1 MSILSFEQNEQLWDL
16 LEKAGAAES
25 ERERAKLAR
34 KALKIDP
41 DCLDAKVMIAE
52 SHDPQRMKTEME
64 KLIKAEEE
72 RLREDGVFDDD
83 CIGHFYGL
91 IETRPYMR
99 ARYRYLQVLK
109 MLGKTR
115 PAIDE
120 CCDLL
125 RLCENDNMGVRYDL
139 LGLYAGIGALNEAE
153 ALYERFGREQ
163 SLHALVPMAVLYYK
177 GDKMTKTKNFFKKA

>member
-25 ERERAKLAR
+25 EKERAKLAR

-83 CIGHFYGL
+83 CIGHF
-91 IETRPYMR
+91 
-99 ARYRYLQVLK
+99 
-109 MLGKTR
+109 
-115 PAIDE
+115 
-120 CCDLL
+120 
-125 RLCENDNMGVRYDL
+125 
-139 LGLYAGIGALNEAE
+139 
-153 ALYERFGREQ
+153 
-163 SLHALVPMAVLYYK
+163 
-177 GDKMTKTKNFFKKA
+177 